1 MPSTSTPRK
10 RTRTKKVKEQQEGIL
25 LTHDQMMN
33 WVTTLNDLSISQ
45 IIDESKTTML
55 NNDPVMKNLFD
66 EGELYILK
74 GKIFTLLEWI
84 KISNGHGIDTN
95 TQEET

>member
-66 EGELYILK
+66 EGELFILK

-84 KISNGHGIDTN
+84 KISNGNGTN
-95 TQEET
+95 IKTQEET

>member
-84 KISNGHGIDTN
+84 KISNGNGIDTN

>member
-1 MPSTSTPRK
+1 MPKTSAPRK
-10 RTRTKKVKEQQEGIL
+10 RTVKKKVEQESEGIL

-33 WVTTLNDLSISQ
+33 WVTTLNDLAISQ
-45 IIDESKTTML
+45 IIDDDKTTML

-66 EGELYILK
+66 EGELFILK

-84 KISNGHGIDTN
+84 KISNGNGIDTN

>member
-45 IIDESKTTML
+45 IIDESKTTIL

-84 KISNGHGIDTN
+84 TISNGHGTN
-95 TQEET
+95 IKAQEET